1 MTTPVID
8 TTHTTNA
15 SVNSGQINLSN
26 DYNTFLKLLTTQL
39 KNQDPLSPMDTNN
52 FTQQL
57 VAMNGV
63 QQQLLTNN
71 LLTSLVGQG
80 SSAATAVNLI
90 GKQVQA
96 QSATATMSNGA
107 VNWTYELDGNAAA
120 ASLQVLDSSNKVVFT
135 GAAPDLT
142 RGQHAFNWNG
152 TTSSGGKALAGDYT
166 LKVIANDSA
175 LKPIDTNVFVTGVV
189 TGVQQTGGQTQ
200 LNLGSTT
207 VEFGNV
213 TTVKNPAVTSTASN

>member
-1 MTTPVID
+1 MTVSA
-8 TTHTTNA
+8 TTGATAQSTIT
-15 SVNSGQINLSN
+15 SGQTGLNT
-26 DYNTFLKLLTTQL
+26 DYNSFLKLLTTQL
-39 KNQDPLSPMDTNN
+39 KNQDPLSPMDTNT

-80 SSAATAVNLI
+80 SSAATAVGLI

-96 QSATATMSNGA
+96 QSPTATMNNGK
-107 VNWTYELDGNAAA
+107 VDWTYELDGNASAA
-120 ASLQVLDSSNKVVFT
+120 TLQVLDSSNKVVYS
-135 GAAPDLT
+135 GNAPALSQ
-142 RGQHAFNWNG
+142 GQHAFTWDG
-152 TTSSGGKALAGDYT
+152 STSSGGKATSGTYT

-175 LKPIDTNVFVTGVV
+175 LKAIDTNVFVTGVV
-189 TGVQQTGGQTQ
+189 TGVQQSNGATQ

-207 VEFGNV
+207 VDFGNV
-213 TTVKNPAVTSTASN
+213 SSVQNPSTN

>member
-1 MTTPVID
+1 MTVAP
-8 TTHTTNA
+8 TTGATTA
-15 SVNSGQINLSN
+15 QSTITTGQSSLNT
-26 DYNTFLKLLTTQL
+26 DYNSFLKLLTTQL
-39 KNQDPLSPMDTNN
+39 KNQDPLSPLDTNT

-96 QSATATMSNGA
+96 QSPSAAMAGGK
-107 VNWTYELDGNAAA
+107 VNWIYELSGKA
-120 ASLQVLDSSNKVVFT
+120 ASATLQVLDSSNKVVYS
-135 GAAPDLT
+135 AHAPDLT
-142 RGQHAFNWNG
+142 QGQHPYTWDG
-152 TTSSGGKALAGDYT
+152 STSSGGKAAAGTYT
-166 LKVIANDSA
+166 LKVVANDSD
-175 LKPIDTNVFVTGVV
+175 LKAIDTNVFVTGVV
-189 TGVQQTGGQTQ
+189 TGVQQTGGATQ

-207 VEFGNV
+207 VDFGNV
-213 TTVKNPAVTSTASN
+213 SSVQNPITN

>member
-1 MTTPVID
+1 MTVPATTGTTP
-8 TTHTTNA
+8 TTAQGTIA
-15 SVNSGQINLSN
+15 SGQTGLNT
-26 DYNTFLKLLTTQL
+26 DYNSFLKLLTTQL
-39 KNQDPLSPMDTNN
+39 KNQDPLSPMDTNT

-71 LLTSLVGQG
+71 LLTALVGQG

-96 QSATATMSNGA
+96 QSATATMNNGS
-107 VNWTYELDGNAAA
+107 VDWTYELDGNAAA
-120 ASLQVLDSSNKVVFT
+120 ATMQVLDSTNKVVFT

-142 RGQHAFNWNG
+142 KGQHSYTWNG
-152 TTSSGGKALAGDYT
+152 TTSSGGKVTAGAYT
-166 LKVIANDSA
+166 LKIIANDSA
-175 LKPIDTNVFVTGVV
+175 LKPIDTNVFVSGVV
-189 TGVQQTGGQTQ
+189 TGVQQTGGSTQ

-207 VEFGNV
+207 VDFGNV
-213 TTVKNPAVTSTASN
+213 TTVKNPSTTN

>member
-1 MTTPVID
+1 MTVSAPTAAPP
-8 TTHTTNA
+8 TTAQSTISTGQ
-15 SVNSGQINLSN
+15 SGLNT
-26 DYNTFLKLLTTQL
+26 DYNSFLKLLTTQL
-39 KNQDPLSPMDTNN
+39 KNQDPLSPMDTNT

-96 QSATATMSNGA
+96 QSATATMANGA
-107 VNWTYELDGNAAA
+107 VNWTYELDGAAA
-120 ASLQVLDSSNKVVFT
+120 ASTLQVLDSTNKVVWSQ
-135 GAAPDLT
+135 AAPDLT
-142 RGQHAFNWNG
+142 KGQHPFSWDG
-152 TTSSGGKALAGDYT
+152 STTSGGKVTSGAYT
-166 LKVIANDSA
+166 LKVLANDASIKA
-175 LKPIDTNVFVTGVV
+175 IDTNVFVSGVV
-189 TGVQQTGGQTQ
+189 TGVQQTGGATQ

-207 VEFGNV
+207 VDFSNV
-213 TTVKNPAVTSTASN
+213 SSVQNPTTN